1 MRSSFCGLG
10 ALVLL
15 LGLVRV
21 RGEVPVQVDFQQD
34 QFTGRWF
41 SIGFASN
48 SRWFQEKKSVM
59 KMCSTVVSPTA
70 EGNLEVISTY
80 PKSEQIN
87 ARKSLFVR
95 TEEAGRFRYTSSYS
109 GTTSD
114 VRVVETNY
122 NEYALLV
129 GQKVKDGQTFTMV
142 SLYGR
147 TKYLRPELVE
157 KFTRFGLEQG
167 LNPEQILI
175 LPRTDLCMESI

>member
-70 EGNLEVISTY
+70 EGNL
-80 PKSEQIN
+80 EQIN

-175 LPRTDLCMESI
+175 LPRTGEKILGVVP